1 MIITSSVAGTSLAG
15 SSMPYSVTKAAQLHL
30 MRGLALTQ
38 GEKVR
43 VNAVLPG
50 LLLTEWVS
58 VLFLSAFSPPAT
70 LSSAPT
76 AGIWNSRLNDGV
88 PVGVIGNEVS
98 SGNNCRY
105 QRAICVEEGDGFG

>member
-15 SSMPYSVTKAAQLHL
+15 SSMAYSVTKAAQLHL
-30 MRGLALTQ
+30 MRSLALTQ

-58 VLFLSAFSPPAT
+58 LLPFYFLGEIYLDFLRISRVL
-70 LSSAPT
+70 
-76 AGIWNSRLNDGV
+76 WWEYWLND
-88 PVGVIGNEVS
+88 
-98 SGNNCRY
+98 CTRCAY
-105 QRAICVEEGDGFG
+105 RD